1 MKPVI
6 EESTKQFIRD
16 FVSSNGKGYAEDE
29 VMDNL
34 FEIGA
39 YYSWGE
45 ENYGKQCRDNT
56 VSGFLE
62 VLKALLEALNEKE
75 IQNH

>member
-1 MKPVI
+1 MKPIV
-6 EESTKQFIRD
+6 EESTKQFIRNL
-16 FVSSNGKGYAEDE
+16 VANSGRGYAEDE

-45 ENYGKQCRDNT
+45 DNYGKDCRDNT

-62 VLKALLEALNEKE
+62 ILKALLQESGEQK
-75 IQNH
+75 

>member
-1 MKPVI
+1 MKPSI
-6 EESTKQFIRD
+6 EESTKEFIRELI
-16 FVSSNGKGYAEDE
+16 SRNGQGYAEDE

-45 ENYGKQCRDNT
+45 DNYGKDCRDNT
-56 VSGFLE
+56 VHGFLE
-62 VLKALLEALNEKE
+62 ILKALLQGSGEVK
-75 IQNH
+75 

>member
-1 MKPVI
+1 MKPVV
-6 EESTKQFIRD
+6 EESTKEFIRGLIR
-16 FVSSNGKGYAEDE
+16 SNGKACPEDE

-45 ENYGKQCRDNT
+45 DNYGKHCRDNT
-56 VSGFLE
+56 VHRFLS
-62 VLKALLEALNEKE
+62 VLKALLEESGE
-75 IQNH
+75 

>member
-6 EESTKQFIRD
+6 EESTKEFIRNL
-16 FVSSNGKGYAEDE
+16 VANNGHGYAEDE

-45 ENYGKQCRDNT
+45 DNYGKDCRDNT
-56 VSGFLE
+56 VHGFLS
-62 VLKALLEALNEKE
+62 VLKALLEESGE
-75 IQNH
+75 IK